1 MSAVLIP
8 SFGDRHLDQSF
19 AQIFGKPQFDS
30 EAARQE
36 AIDKLAKSIEQDI
49 TAALL
54 TNESE
59 SLEIAGDMLGFMEPE
74 AMAVILRCALR
85 GEVDAMRSLVLM
97 KMGESVTRTAELR
110 ADRHVEEHGPEK
122 F

>member
-36 AIDKLAKSIEQDI
+36 AIGKLAKSIEQDI

-54 TNESE
+54 TNETE

-74 AMAVILRCALR
+74 TMAVILRCALR
-85 GEVDAMRSLVLM
+85 GDANAARQLILKTMD
-97 KMGESVTRTAELR
+97 ESVKRTAELR
-110 ADRHVEEHGPEK
+110 AVRHVEEHGA
-122 F
+122 

>member
-1 MSAVLIP
+1 MSAVLTP
-8 SFGDRHLDQSF
+8 SREFSQSF

-30 EAARQE
+30 EAAHQE
-36 AIDKLAKSIEQDI
+36 AIGKLAKSIEQDI

-74 AMAVILRCALR
+74 TMAIVMRCALR
-85 GEVDAMRSLVLM
+85 GEVDAMRSLVLKTM
-97 KMGESVTRTAELR
+97 DESVKRTAELR
-110 ADRHVEEHGPEK
+110 AVRHVEEHGVGR